1 LLRLAELPSFPID
14 GFGTRFSYETSQFW
28 TRDASA
34 APGAK
39 NTREDVTRETDRTKM
54 TMLAAS
60 DGTDVKEL
68 TPDALDYDK
77 GWRTSSCVQ
86 QWEVNGI
93 LMLVCT
99 QMLRHGNN
107 DLDKKQH
114 LKRSFQ

>member
-1 LLRLAELPSFPID
+1 
-14 GFGTRFSYETSQFW
+14 
-28 TRDASA
+28 
-34 APGAK
+34 
-39 NTREDVTRETDRTKM
+39 M